1 MAKFVGI
8 IIGGL
13 EIGLGIF
20 LEFIPGGQLLG
31 AMLIAAGVGQVIG
44 GVGTLLNQPKSGLA
58 TASRNPI
65 APWNV
70 IYGRAKVGGTI
81 VYINEFGDTDKWL
94 DLVMVLACHP
104 CQSVDALLFDNQRV
118 VFDRTTGSSRSPTQQ
133 TINIVSIARTN
144 DVVSVVLSSPF
155 ADVQDGD
162 LVQIQNVSTDHTL
175 NGQFYIT
182 ITAQNLTQFT
192 YICGGAAIS
201 LTNTGQVKT
210 TFPDYRA
217 KVHMEV
223 LLGNHTAT
231 FPGMLNGTP
240 YDGDESSPVNCD
252 NNPWD
257 SQHLLLGR
265 TAVFLRLHYND
276 QVFSGGLPNISFH
289 VSGKNDIA
297 DPRNTVL
304 GRPTV
309 LLNGWGNNAHVGA
322 YEEGTDQ
329 AFNFGLNDDTT
340 YAYDNPAQACDGDL
354 TSYAAAI
361 HQHTHKYTGCVWS
374 FPAGITSPTFFLNVL
389 SEIPVGQGYYI
400 NLRSAGVWYSLDAGS
415 TWTQI
420 YNSPTHPKGWDCVP
434 LPANTDSSKLQ
445 VMAFSD
451 SHDDMVQYVYDIQLA
466 PNPTSSGYTTNAALC
481 IADYLTNTTWGFKA
495 VLGTEVPLPELI
507 AAANLCDES
516 VPLADGATEP
526 RYTCNGTFALTVR
539 RGEVLQNLLT
549 ACAGRL
555 TYTAGQFVIHP
566 GAWVGSTLDVGSG
579 DAWRPGAPIIV
590 PATAGTFQ
598 LDWEDELNGGDQ
610 SFGNG
615 SVQIV
620 FDGHGGATIAFLGV
634 RDPDTLY
641 QDDYGVNGTKL
652 AGANV
657 GPGPVA
663 IPSVPAPGTEL
674 VVQIFSPDGVFV
686 SGPASHNPDGVIH
699 AYLRV
704 SPPGYAPYAFDL
716 LQSASGPFRW
726 KSKAS
731 IRDLYNGVKGTYVSP
746 ANGWQTSD
754 MPPYAQDQLHG
765 YSNGPSQYLYDA
777 NLAADGGDRR
787 WFEIQLPFTISPA
800 TAQRLA
806 KIELLRRRQ
815 QGTGTFAFNLSL
827 YQTTVLDVITLS
839 LPYLGW
845 NNKLVE
851 ITAHRLTL
859 NKQQSEGNDV
869 TLLGCE
875 LDVQETDPSV
885 YEWSVTE
892 ELTPQGFQQS
902 SLPNVSNPGAPTSVV
917 ASSGSSTSTVGA
929 DGVARSRILVTWT
942 APADGYV
949 TSGGQIQ
956 LQYQPVGATTWTAL
970 PSVDPT
976 VTQAYIDGVTDGQ
989 QYVVQIRSVNAAGV
1003 PSAWV
1008 PTAAV
1013 TVSGSPSSLSV
1024 SSIAPAGATSGQ
1036 VLTYNGTS
1044 WTPTMPPPPVNHF
1057 SITWGIGIGQPVVVG
1072 NDVTPHYLVP
1082 FAGTPQEVT
1091 LAAKTAPAGADLIVD
1106 ILHNGTSL
1114 FSAPVHLPAGQT
1126 QATSTALASGAVLAA
1141 GDLLT
1146 LNVTQVGSTTPGQD
1160 VTIQLLV
1167 QLN

>member
-1 MAKFVGI
+1 MAKFVGVV
-8 IIGGL
+8 IGGL
-13 EIGLGIF
+13 EIA
-20 LEFIPGGQLLG
+20 LG
-31 AMLIAAGVGQVIG
+31 AALLLIGNPLGYFIIAAGAGQLIG
-44 GVGTLLNQPKSGLA
+44 GIGTLLNQPKTGLA
-58 TASRNPI
+58 TASRNAI

-81 VYINEFGDTDKWL
+81 VYINEFGDTDKNL

-118 VFDRTTGSSRSPTQQ
+118 VFDPTTGSSRSPNQQ
-133 TINIVSIARTN
+133 AINITSITRTN
-144 DVVSVVLSSPF
+144 DVVTVVLSQPF

-162 LVQIQNVSTDHTL
+162 LIQIQNVSTDHSL

-182 ITAQNLTQFT
+182 QQSVTQFT
-192 YICGGAAIS
+192 YISGGAAVS
-201 LTNTGQVKT
+201 LSNTGQAKT
-210 TFPDYRA
+210 TFPDYRT

-240 YDGDESSPVNCD
+240 YDGDPSSPVNVD
-252 NNPWD
+252 NNPWTD
-257 SQHLLLGR
+257 QHLLLGK

-304 GRPTV
+304 ARPNV

-322 YEEGTDQ
+322 YEEGTDL
-329 AFNFGLNDDTT
+329 AFNFGLNNDTT
-340 YAYDNPAQACDGDL
+340 YPYANPGNACDGDL
-354 TSYAAAI
+354 TTFAAAI
-361 HQHTHKYTGCVWS
+361 QQHTHTYVGCVWS
-374 FPAGITSPTFFLNVL
+374 FPAGITSPTLSLNIL
-389 SEIPVGQGYYI
+389 SEIPLGQGYYV
-400 NLRSAGVWYSLDAGS
+400 NLRSAGLWYSLDAGS

-420 YNSPTHPKGWDCVP
+420 YNAPIHPKGWDCIA
-434 LPANTDSSKLQ
+434 LPSSQDSSKIQ
-445 VMAFSD
+445 VMAFTD
-451 SHDDMVQYVYDIQLA
+451 SHDDMVHYIYDIQLA
-466 PNPTSSGYTTNAALC
+466 PSPTSSGYNTNAALC

-495 VLGTEVPLPELI
+495 VLGTEVPIPELI

-516 VPLADGATEP
+516 VSLADGATEP

-555 TYTAGQFVIHP
+555 TYSAGQFVIHP
-566 GAWVGSTLDVGSG
+566 GAWVGSTLNVGSG
-579 DAWRPGAPIIV
+579 DAWRIGAPLIV
-590 PATAGTFQ
+590 PATAATF
-598 LDWEDELNGGDQ
+598 ELNFEDQINQGDQ

-615 SVQIV
+615 TVQIV
-620 FDGHGGATIAFLGV
+620 FDGHGGATIAFLGNLL
-634 RDPDTLY
+634 PTSYL
-641 QDDYGVNGTKL
+641 DDFGVGGTKL
-652 AGANV
+652 VGANV

-663 IPSVPAPGTEL
+663 IPNVPAAGTEL
-674 VVQIFSPDGVFV
+674 VVQIFSPDGTFV
-686 SGPASHNPDGVIH
+686 SGAASHNPDGLAH
-699 AYLRV
+699 AYLLV
-704 SPPGYAPYAFDL
+704 APAGYAPYAFDL

-731 IRDLYNGVKGTYVSP
+731 IRDLYNGIKGTYVSP

-754 MPPYAQDQLHG
+754 MPPYAQDQKHG
-765 YSNGPSQYLYDA
+765 YSNGPSQYMYDA

-827 YQTTVLDVITLS
+827 YQTTALDVITLS

-845 NNKLVE
+845 SNKLVE

-885 YEWSVTE
+885 YEWSASE

-902 SLPNVSNPGAPTSVV
+902 SLPNVSNPVAPGSVT
-917 ASSGSSTSTVGA
+917 ASSGSATTIVGA

-942 APADGYV
+942 TPADGYV

-970 PSVDPT
+970 PNVDPT

-1044 WTPTMPPPPVNHF
+1044 WTPSTPTPPPVNHF
-1057 SITWGIGIGQPVVVG
+1057 AITWGIGIGQAVAVG

-1082 FAGTPQEVT
+1082 FAGIPQEVT

-1114 FSAPVHLPAGQT
+1114 FSAPVHLSAGQT
-1126 QATSTALASGAVLAA
+1126 QATSTALASGAVLAV

-1167 QLN
+1167 QLNN